1 MIRWTKIKAIA
12 TFEFL
17 AAVKR
22 PGYLITTFGMPVF
35 MSIYGAVVALPAYYA
50 EKRKGDETAVW
61 GVVDRSGLLALSG
74 DARPSDTRL
83 PDALR
88 KTLEA
93 AGQRGAIAR
102 AIASERFVFRPFPD
116 EAAARQAIAAR
127 GVKGY
132 FLVPEQ
138 YLDNGDV
145 NTYSPGEI
153 NLSLSD
159 ARRAFERLLR
169 ERLVAGLSDGRVAA
183 RILTPVQTNRSFEVT
198 RSGGV
203 REGGQAASAVRIIV
217 PLAFM
222 VLFLM
227 SVLMTSG
234 YLIQGTATEKENKVV
249 EVLLASANPDEILG
263 GKLLGLGGA
272 GLLQIGVWLAI
283 LTVGGL
289 GIVPLIVSSTVEFP
303 WITLLLAIPL
313 FLLGFLF
320 FGSLMLGTGSLGSN
334 MRESQQR
341 AMMWSLT
348 AALPMIMM
356 ALLIREPHGIA
367 ARLMTWIPIT
377 AAPLVMLR
385 ASLDPGYLAW
395 WEVAGAIV
403 VLAISSWMAL
413 RVGARLFR
421 IGLLSTGSRPGLREV
436 LRQAR
441 LSA

>member
-1 MIRWTKIKAIA
+1 MIRWSKIKAIA

-17 AAVKR
+17 SAVKR

-35 MSIYGAVVALPAYYA
+35 MSIYAGVVALPAYYA
-50 EKRKGDETAVW
+50 EKKGHERAVW
-61 GVVDRSGLLALSG
+61 GVVDLSGLLRLTG
-74 DARPSDTRL
+74 DAEPSEQRL
-83 PDALR
+83 PEELQ

-93 AGQRGAIAR
+93 AGQRAAIAR
-102 AIASERFVFRPFPD
+102 AIASEHFVFRPFPD
-116 EAAARQAIAAR
+116 EAAARQALSAR
-127 GVKGY
+127 AIKGY
-132 FLVPEQ
+132 FLVPRD
-138 YLDNGDV
+138 YLKVAEV
-145 NTYSPGEI
+145 NTYMSEDVT
-153 NLSLSD
+153 LSFSD
-159 ARRAFERLLR
+159 ARRSFEGLLR
-169 ERLVAGLSDGRVAA
+169 ERLVAGLDDGRLAA
-183 RILTPVQTNRSFEVT
+183 RILDPIHSNRSFHLT
-198 RSGGV
+198 RAGSM
-203 REGGQAASAVRIIV
+203 REGGRGASMVRIIV
-217 PLAFM
+217 PIAFM

-283 LTVGGL
+283 VTVGGL
-289 GIVPLIVSSTVEFP
+289 GVVPLLLSSNIEFP
-303 WITLLLAIPL
+303 WISLVLAVPL
-313 FLLGFLF
+313 FAVGFLF

-334 MRESQQR
+334 MRESQQL

-356 ALLIREPHGIA
+356 GLLIRDPHGA
-367 ARLMTWIPIT
+367 VARAMTWIPIT
-377 AAPLVMLR
+377 AAPVVMLR
-385 ASLDPGYLAW
+385 SSLDPAYLAW
-395 WEVAGAIV
+395 WEVAGAMV
-403 VLAISSWMAL
+403 VLAMSSWVAL

-421 IGLLSTGSRPGLREV
+421 IGLLSTGSRPSLREV

>member
-1 MIRWTKIKAIA
+1 MIRWTKVKAIA

-35 MSIYGAVVALPAYYA
+35 MAIYGAVVAVPAYYA
-50 EKRKGDETAVW
+50 EQKGKETAVW
-61 GVVDRSGLLALSG
+61 GVVDRSGLLALAG
-74 DARPSDTRL
+74 DAEPSDTRL
-83 PDALR
+83 PEALQ

-93 AGQRGAIAR
+93 AGQRAAIAR
-102 AIASERFVFRPFPD
+102 AIASEHFVFRPLAD
-116 EAAARQAIAAR
+116 EAAARQALAAR
-127 GVKGY
+127 SIKGY
-132 FLVPEQ
+132 FVVPER
-138 YLDNGDV
+138 YISTGEV
-145 NTYSPGEI
+145 NTYSVAEI
-153 NLSLSD
+153 NLSLAD

-169 ERLVAGLSDGRVAA
+169 ERLVAALSDGRVAA
-183 RILTPVQTNRSFEVT
+183 RILTPIQNSRSFDVT
-198 RSGGV
+198 RSGEV
-203 REGGQAASAVRIIV
+203 REGGRGASAVRIVV

-222 VLFLM
+222 ILFLM

-272 GLLQIGVWLAI
+272 GLLQIAVWLSI
-283 LTVGGL
+283 LTIGGL
-289 GIVPLIVSSTVEFP
+289 GVVPLVVSPNIDFP
-303 WITLLLAIPL
+303 WVTLALAVPL

-334 MRESQQR
+334 LRESQQL

-348 AALPMIMM
+348 AALPMIMLG
-356 ALLIREPHGIA
+356 LLIRDPHGVP
-367 ARLMTWIPIT
+367 ARAMTWIPIT

-385 ASLDPGYLAW
+385 ASLDPAYLAW
-395 WEVAGAIV
+395 WEVAGAIA
-403 VLAISSWMAL
+403 VLTISSWIAL

-421 IGLLSTGSRPGLREV
+421 IGLLSTGSRPSLREV

>member
-1 MIRWTKIKAIA
+1 MIRWSKIKAIA

-35 MSIYGAVVALPAYYA
+35 MSIYAGVVALPTFYA
-50 EKRKGDETAVW
+50 ERKAQEATVW
-61 GVVDRSGLLALSG
+61 GVVDRSGLIALTG
-74 DARPSDTRL
+74 DAQPSDARL
-83 PDALR
+83 PEALQ

-93 AGQRGAIAR
+93 AGQRAAIAR
-102 AIASERFVFRPFPD
+102 AIASEHFVFRPFRD
-116 EAAARQAIAAR
+116 ELAARQAIDGR
-127 GVKGY
+127 VIKGY
-132 FLVPEQ
+132 FLVPAN
-138 YLDNGDV
+138 YLDSGTV
-145 NTYSPGEI
+145 NSYSSAEL
-153 NLSLSD
+153 NLSFSD
-159 ARRAFERLLR
+159 ARRAFERLMR
-169 ERLVAGLSDGRVAA
+169 ERLVAGLGDGRIAA
-183 RILTPVQTNRSFEVT
+183 RILNPIQTNRSFDVT
-198 RSGGV
+198 KSGEI
-203 REGGQAASAVRIIV
+203 RESGRRASVVRIVV

-222 VLFLM
+222 ILFLM

-272 GLLQIGVWLAI
+272 GLVQIGVWLAI
-283 LTVGGL
+283 VTVGGL
-289 GIVPLIVSSTVEFP
+289 GVVPLLLSSNVEFP
-303 WITLLLAIPL
+303 WISLALAVPL
-313 FLLGFLF
+313 FALGFLF

-334 MRESQQR
+334 MRESQQL

-356 ALLIREPHGIA
+356 GLLIRDPHGVV
-367 ARLMTWIPIT
+367 ARAMTWIPIT
-377 AAPLVMLR
+377 AAPVVMLR
-385 ASLDPGYLAW
+385 SSLDPAYLAW
-395 WEVAGAIV
+395 WEVAGTLV
-403 VLAISSWMAL
+403 VLAMSSWLAL

-421 IGLLSTGSRPGLREV
+421 IGLLSTGSRPSLREV

>member
-1 MIRWTKIKAIA
+1 MIRWSKIKAIA

-17 AAVKR
+17 GTVKR

-35 MSIYGAVVALPAYYA
+35 MSIYAGVVALPAYYA
-50 EKRKGDETAVW
+50 EKKSQEAAVW
-61 GVVDRSGLLALSG
+61 GVVDRSGLLALTG
-74 DARPSDTRL
+74 DAQPSDARL
-83 PDALR
+83 PEALQ

-93 AGQRGAIAR
+93 AGQRAAIAR
-102 AIASERFVFRPFPD
+102 AIASEHFIFRPFRD
-116 EAAARQAIAAR
+116 ELAARQAIDSR
-127 GVKGY
+127 VIKGY
-132 FLVPEQ
+132 FLVPAD
-138 YLDNGDV
+138 YLDSGTVSN
-145 NTYSPGEI
+145 YSSGEL
-153 NLSLSD
+153 NLSFSD
-159 ARRAFERLLR
+159 ARRAFERLMR
-169 ERLVAGLSDGRVAA
+169 ERLVAGLGDGRIAA
-183 RILTPVQTNRSFEVT
+183 RILNPIQTNRSFDVT
-198 RSGGV
+198 KSGDV
-203 REGGQAASAVRIIV
+203 RESGRRASVVRIVV

-222 VLFLM
+222 ILFLM

-283 LTVGGL
+283 VTVGGL
-289 GIVPLIVSSTVEFP
+289 GVAPLLLSSNIEFP
-303 WITLLLAIPL
+303 WISLVLAVPL
-313 FLLGFLF
+313 FAVGFLF

-334 MRESQQR
+334 MRESQQL

-356 ALLIREPHGIA
+356 GLLIRDPHGA
-367 ARLMTWIPIT
+367 VARAMTWIPIT
-377 AAPLVMLR
+377 AAPVVMLR
-385 ASLDPGYLAW
+385 SSLDPAYLTW
-395 WEVAGAIV
+395 WEVAGAMV
-403 VLAISSWMAL
+403 VLAMSSWVAL

-421 IGLLSTGSRPGLREV
+421 IGLLSTGSRPSLREV